1 MSRVLLDPRI
11 APPFPE
17 AVLPVLNDTQLRKNV
32 AHATDVITAKR
43 AHLVAERPDWQEL
56 RTAAAAIKDE
66 ALGNLGGY
74 LEQFEERCKAAGGVV
89 HWAWNAADARK
100 IILKILG
107 DERANEVIKIKSITT
122 AEIHLNEALEGAGIK
137 TYETDLAELILQLN
151 NDQPSHIVVPA
162 LHVNRKQ
169 IRDIFSKQMALPSLS
184 DDPQA
189 LTAAARDYLRKKFL
203 TVPTA
208 ICGANF
214 LVAETGSVAVVES
227 EGNGRMCLTLP
238 QTLIAIAGIEKIVP
252 RYSDLEVMLQVLAR
266 SATGER
272 MNPYTSLWTGVTPGD
287 GPQKFHIVLLDNGRS
302 GILDGHVERQTLRC
316 IRCGACQNTCP
327 VYRQTG
333 GHAYGSVYSGPIG
346 AILTPQLTKLE
357 YGDSLPYAS
366 TLCGACYDVC
376 PVKINIPEVL
386 IDLRAQITDRERK
399 QPRRWIDPMFL
410 AMWIASWVLSD
421 SQRFRKAQHY
431 ARKVLRR
438 FTGKDGWIRK
448 LPSLGGRWTLTR
460 DLRAIPDQSFR
471 DWWETRPG
479 KKPET
484 KPEPEPEAK
493 LESAVQPESEAKPE
507 PTLETK
513 LESKPDPVLEA
524 TAVFESEPK
533 AKLESVAEPTLE
545 AKAELDEA
553 IPEPKIETTFE
564 SKPLPEAMFEPT
576 PEPEAKLESVAE
588 PALEGKAESE
598 AKPEARLETKFESQP
613 EPEATPERKPESEA
627 KLEPAVT
634 EPILGA
640 ERELGEAKPES
651 IAESAPED
659 APELEA
665 KPEPEV
671 ETQLESKPEAEVKA
685 ELLPEPAPEAKPIFE
700 SEPEAKS

>member
-1 MSRVLLDPRI
+1 MTS
-11 APPFPE
+11 
-17 AVLPVLNDTQLRKNV
+17 
-32 AHATDVITAKR
+32 
-43 AHLVAERPDWQEL
+43 
-56 RTAAAAIKDE
+56 
-66 ALGNLGGY
+66 
-74 LEQFEERCKAAGGVV
+74 
-89 HWAWNAADARK
+89 
-100 IILKILG
+100 
-107 DERANEVIKIKSITT
+107 
-122 AEIHLNEALEGAGIK
+122 AEIHLNRGFGSRRHQA
-137 TYETDLAELILQLN
+137 YETDLAELILQLN

-162 LHVNRKQ
+162 LHVNRSRSVISSQ
-169 IRDIFSKQMALPSLS
+169 SRWTAQSLR
-184 DDPQA
+184 DPQA
-189 LTAAARDYLRKKFL
+189 LTAAARDYLRRKFL

-214 LVAETGSVAVVES
+214 LVAETGSVAIVES

-252 RYSDLEVMLQVLAR
+252 RYNDLEVMLQVLAR

-302 GILDGHVERQTLRC
+302 GILDGDVERQTLRC

-399 QPRRWIDPMFL
+399 QPRRWVDPMFL

-479 KKPET
+479 KKAAAVPA
-484 KPEPEPEAK
+484 PGPEAK
-493 LESAVQPESEAKPE
+493 VESVDKLGSDGKSEPTLEEKVELVATPEPKLETILEAKPE
-507 PTLETK
+507 LET
-513 LESKPDPVLEA
+513 
-524 TAVFESEPK
+524 
-533 AKLESVAEPTLE
+533 
-545 AKAELDEA
+545 
-553 IPEPKIETTFE
+553 
-564 SKPLPEAMFEPT
+564 T
-576 PEPEAKLESVAE
+576 PEPV
-588 PALEGKAESE
+588 
-598 AKPEARLETKFESQP
+598 
-613 EPEATPERKPESEA
+613 A

-634 EPILGA
+634 EPILMA
-640 ERELGEAKPES
+640 E
-651 IAESAPED
+651 
-659 APELEA
+659 PELEV
-665 KPEPEV
+665 KREPKV
-671 ETQLESKPEAEVKA
+671 EAELESQPEAEVKA
-685 ELLPEPAPEAKPIFE
+685 EPLPEPTLRAPIPE
-700 SEPEAKS
+700 SETEAKS